1 MKAMLNLQIKPRCAG
16 AIFQRMFV
24 MQLIILFLCANS
36 SFGAEPTPKQIA
48 ERLQNTYEKTNS
60 LTADF
65 RQVTAMAG
73 SQRKKIGNG
82 TVAILKPRF
91 IRWDYETPDK
101 QVLVSD
107 GKNFSMYFAKS
118 NQMIVRPI
126 DQYLQSDVTYS
137 FFTGAGNLLKDFDVL
152 PPDIKPEEGTYGVK
166 LIPKELHPQVDY
178 LHIVVDKETYVIQ
191 MMQIVDQ
198 FGTITDLYF
207 KNIKMNQEVDP
218 KRFSFSPPP
227 DTEIILQ

>member
-1 MKAMLNLQIKPRCAG
+1 MLI
-16 AIFQRMFV
+16 I
-24 MQLIILFLCANS
+24 QLIVLFLGFSLAFAS
-36 SFGAEPTPKQIA
+36 DPTPEQIA
-48 ERLQNTYEKTNS
+48 ERLQDTYEKTNS
-60 LTADF
+60 LVADF
-65 RQVTAMAG
+65 RQVTAVPG
-73 SQRKKIGNG
+73 SPRKRIGSG
-82 TVAILKPRF
+82 TVVILKPGR
-91 IRWDYETPDK
+91 IRWDYVTPDK

-107 GKNFSMYFAKS
+107 GKKFSMYFAKS
-118 NQMIVRPI
+118 KQMIVKPI
-126 DQYLQSDVTYS
+126 DEYLQSDVTYS

-152 PPDIKPEEGTYGVK
+152 PPDIKPEEGTYGIK

-178 LHIVVDKETYVIQ
+178 LHIEVDKETYVIQ

-218 KRFSFSPPP
+218 KRFTFSPPP